1 MTEPM
6 LDLTIIIPSYNT
18 RDLLRNCIHSIY
30 NHTQGIA
37 FEIICVDDNSPDKS
51 ADMVAQEFPEVI
63 LVRNTV
69 NQLYARN
76 NNLGLR
82 MSRARYACLLNSDVT
97 LISNTFQRLIEFM
110 DEYPEAAACGP
121 KLLNP
126 DMTVQHCIRRF
137 AGPGTFLLQA
147 INWHKIFSA
156 SRVMN
161 RYYAT
166 DFDYS
171 KVQTVESIGTT
182 AYIIRRSTWEQAGML
197 DERFRLAIVDLAYNY
212 MLNRKGYKVYY
223 TPCAE
228 LVHFGGQSVN
238 QNTLASLRDQCQAL
252 IDFSEHYD
260 YFGKGRLTKLLVR
273 SAVLARYY
281 LKVLEYHLS
290 SDKRLIKGPGA
301 PSKQQAARAV
311 LMQDSGALAA
321 NAELR
326 PNRPS

>member
-1 MTEPM
+1 MTEAM

-18 RDLLRNCIHSIY
+18 RDLLRQCIKSIY
-30 NHTQGIA
+30 QHTTGIR

-51 ADMVAQEFPEVI
+51 ADMVAQEFPQVI

-76 NNLGLR
+76 NNLGLH
-82 MSRARYACLLNSDVT
+82 MSRARYACLLNSDT
-97 LISNTFQRLIEFM
+97 MLISNAFRRLIGFM
-110 DEYPEAAACGP
+110 DGHPEAAACGP

-126 DMTVQHCIRRF
+126 DLTVQHCIRRF

-147 INWHKIFSA
+147 INWHKIFRR

-171 KVQTVESIGTT
+171 KPQPVESIGTT
-182 AYIIRRSTWEQAGML
+182 AYVVRRSTWEQAGML

-228 LVHFGGQSVN
+228 VVHFGGQSIN
-238 QNTLASLRDQCQAL
+238 QNTVASLRDQRRAL

-260 YFGKGRLTKLLVR
+260 YFGNGWLMKLLVR
-273 SAVLARYY
+273 FTLLARYY
-281 LKVLEYHLS
+281 LKVLEYYLS

-301 PSKQQAARAV
+301 PSKEQAAKA
-311 LMQDSGALAA
+311 ALVE
-321 NAELR
+321 N
-326 PNRPS
+326 SK